1 MKLPTLLI
9 TAIAGF
15 SLNTATSLGQDS
27 SKPDPAT
34 VKEAIDIVKNRLER
48 QMRRVSDLSA
58 EIIRLDT
65 RIEREIDYIVS
76 DLSKVGDSRDSRTE
90 VAKLKEK
97 VTAGLKRSIE
107 KYKRARSQVQ
117 LELKNTQAG
126 QTQQDLKNDLKQFDQ
141 RINNRVNQI
150 VTISQSLTTQKD
162 FQEYD
167 DYLNATRYDRTHHS
181 EINRLKSMEKTQ
193 NKRVTQVTD
202 KQRKDTIDALKRS
215 IASLE
220 NQNSA
225 LASQLNS
232 IQYAA
237 QSDIIQEDIDRN
249 LQALMTRDA
258 QILTLQ
264 SYQQSPTVPISRR
277 AAKEKENLIRDAA
290 TFLKRDVDTL
300 FRHYTEFQKERKQ
313 QNGLMQQSQSLQ
325 ALLP

>member
-9 TAIAGF
+9 TVIVGF
-15 SLNTATSLGQDS
+15 SLNVTTVLSQDS
-27 SKPDPAT
+27 SKPDPTT
-34 VKEAIDIVKNRLER
+34 VKEAIGIVKTRLER

-65 RIEREIDYIVS
+65 RIEREIAYIVS
-76 DLSKVGDSRDSRTE
+76 DLSQVGDSRDSRTE

-107 KYKRARSQVQ
+107 KYQRVRAQVN
-117 LELKNTQAG
+117 LELQNTQAG
-126 QTQQDLKNDLKQFDQ
+126 QTRQDLKQDLKQFDA
-141 RINNRVNQI
+141 RIANRVDQI
-150 VTISQSLTTQKD
+150 VSISQSLTTQKD
-162 FQEYD
+162 FQAYN
-167 DYLNATRYDRTHHS
+167 DYLRDTRYDRTHHS

-220 NQNSA
+220 NQNKA

-232 IQYAA
+232 IQYAK

-249 LQALMTRDA
+249 RQAIMTRDA
-258 QILTLQ
+258 QISTLQ
-264 SYQQSPTVPISRR
+264 TYQQSFTTGISRR

-290 TFLKRDVDTL
+290 TSLKRDVDTL

-313 QNGLMQQSQSLQ
+313 QNGLMQQLQSLQ